1 MTITVLIPADATAAA
16 RLREIAAALVL
27 TGKEQQR

>member
-1 MTITVLIPADATAAA
+1 MTITVLIPADAAMAA
-16 RLREIAAALVL
+16 RLRAIAAALVL